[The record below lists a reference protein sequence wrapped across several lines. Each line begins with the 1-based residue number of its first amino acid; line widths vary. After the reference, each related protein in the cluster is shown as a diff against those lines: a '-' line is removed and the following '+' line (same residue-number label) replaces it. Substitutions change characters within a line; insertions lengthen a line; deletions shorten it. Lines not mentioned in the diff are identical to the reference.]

1 MTRVAKKIHFPVTRL
16 AELAS
21 RPGGVTRTTALEE
34 AAKSVQSMLDI
45 GLETTNIAMASI
57 EAIAYSAKN
66 GRLEPNDMQNILRQA
81 DHIVTMAATFGFGGL
96 EEASKSL
103 CDVADGLIT
112 RGLCEAAPVIVHVQS
127 MRLMMPGGAE
137 LGEAQVAYILAEL
150 AKVRQHYEFARLSAG
165 APSETDPPE
174 MAG

>member
-16 AELAS
+16 AELAA

-34 AAKSVQSMLDI
+34 ATKSVQSMLDI
-45 GLETTNIAMASI
+45 GLETTNYAMTSI

-66 GRLEPNDMQNILRQA
+66 GRLTTEDMQNILRQA
-81 DHIVTMAATFGFGGL
+81 DHIVTMAATFGFAGL

-103 CDVADGLIT
+103 CDVTDGLIS
-112 RGLCEAAPVIVHVQS
+112 RGMLDAAPVIVHVQS

-137 LGEAQVAYILAEL
+137 LSEDEVARILAEL
-150 AKVRQHYEFARLSAG
+150 TKVRLHYEFVRLSVGIPAEMG
-165 APSETDPPE
+165 PPE
-174 MAG
+174 IAG

>member
-16 AELAS
+16 AELAA

-45 GLETTNIAMASI
+45 GLETTNYAMTSI
-57 EAIAYSAKN
+57 EAIAYAAKN
-66 GRLEPNDMQNILRQA
+66 GRLEPHDMQNILRQA
-81 DHIVTMAATFGFGGL
+81 DHIVTMAATFGFAGL

-112 RGLCEAAPVIVHVQS
+112 RGLCDAAPVIVHVQS

>member
-16 AELAS
+16 AELAA

-34 AAKSVQSMLDI
+34 ATKSVQNMLDI
-45 GLETTNIAMASI
+45 GLETTNHAMASI

-66 GRLEPNDMQNILRQA
+66 GRLATEDIQNILRQA
-81 DHIVTMAATFGFGGL
+81 DHIVTMAATFGFAGL

-103 CDVADGLIT
+103 CDVADGLMS
-112 RGLCEAAPVIVHVQS
+112 RGLPDAAPVIVHVQS

-137 LGEAQVAYILAEL
+137 LSEDEVAHILAEL
-150 AKVRQHYEFARLSAG
+150 TKVRLHYEFVRLSVGVPADI
-165 APSETDPPE
+165 DPPE
-174 MAG
+174 IAR